1 MRHLIKLSILV
12 FILNACSDSNNSQ
25 EIKQET
31 TKKDYLE
38 EYYEL
43 EEERYEAYLDSMAG

>member
-1 MRHLIKLSILV
+1 LV
-12 FILNACSDSNNSQ
+12 FILNACSDNRQ